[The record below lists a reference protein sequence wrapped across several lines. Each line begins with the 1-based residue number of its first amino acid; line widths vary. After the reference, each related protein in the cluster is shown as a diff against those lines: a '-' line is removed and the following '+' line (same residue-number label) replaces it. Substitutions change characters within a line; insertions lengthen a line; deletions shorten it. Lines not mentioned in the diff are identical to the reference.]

1 MAYVID
7 QDKCQK
13 DDNCVEACPVA
24 AIDKKEDGSLFIKE
38 DECND
43 CGACEQVCDYQAIH
57 PPA

>member
-24 AIDKKEDGSLFIKE
+24 AIEKKEDGSLFIKE
-38 DECND
+38 DECSD
-43 CGACEQVCDYQAIH
+43 CGACEQACDYQAIH

>member
-24 AIDKKEDGSLFIKE
+24 AIEKKEDGSLFIKE

-43 CGACEQVCDYQAIH
+43 CGACEQVCEYDAIH

>member
-13 DDNCVEACPVA
+13 DDNCIEACPVA
-24 AIDKKEDGSLFIKE
+24 AIEKKEDGTLFIKE

-43 CGACEQVCDYQAIH
+43 CGACEQVCEYDAIH